1 MVLGFPSRSWPSCKQ
16 PASLSILQHYS
27 QLYSQTWCPEQLG
40 VMVQELSRLGAAAQ
54 APLAPSPQGGSGK
67 SPRCVG
73 PGESDAPQKKTLH
86 PEGSRGRSHNEPSP
100 CRRKQRMWLVRAALV
115 PEITQWTAESFSSL
129 GSVTRL
135 LPIRIPDPCTP
146 RGPHCGDPVRGGAS
160 KKNIFPL
167 LELQNLFLFFP
178 KSELNIEGKEQN

>member
-1 MVLGFPSRSWPSCKQ
+1 MTVCSAGNAPGLGRGRSGEAGVVLGFPSRSWPSCKQ

-73 PGESDAPQKKTLH
+73 PGESDAPQKRTLH

-115 PEITQWTAESFSSL
+115 PGRPALGVESAVRAE
-129 GSVTRL
+129 
-135 LPIRIPDPCTP
+135 
-146 RGPHCGDPVRGGAS
+146 
-160 KKNIFPL
+160 
-167 LELQNLFLFFP
+167 
-178 KSELNIEGKEQN
+178 